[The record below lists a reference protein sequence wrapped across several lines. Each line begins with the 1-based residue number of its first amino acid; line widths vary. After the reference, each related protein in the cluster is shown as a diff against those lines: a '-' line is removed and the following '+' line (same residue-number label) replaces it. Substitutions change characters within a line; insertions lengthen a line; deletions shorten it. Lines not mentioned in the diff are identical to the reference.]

1 MELKKQK
8 LAAEVGDVVL
18 NTEKK
23 SSRNGLT
30 ATVLG
35 FLVFSMIGLAYASEP
50 LYRIFCQVT
59 GYGGTTRVAVFDN
72 KGLVAKNSITV
83 RFDANV
89 NKLLPWHFKPMQNK
103 INLRPGEQAIAFY
116 EATNVSD
123 KPIVGTAV
131 FNVAPFKVGEYFNK
145 IECFCFTE
153 QILLPGQTVQMPVT
167 FFVDAS
173 IAEDRNTKEV
183 STITLSYTFYASDDQ
198 SEVEN
203 SSRTSLEIKKSVDS
217 LRRTKIIQPG

>member
-1 MELKKQK
+1 MKLKKQK
-8 LAAEVGDVVL
+8 SASRVGAVVL
-18 NTEKK
+18 NTEKEN
-23 SSRNGLT
+23 SRNGLT
-30 ATVLG
+30 AVVLS

-59 GYGGTTRVAVFDN
+59 GYGGTTRIAVFDN
-72 KGLVAKNSITV
+72 KSSVAENSITV

-89 NKLLPWHFKPMQNK
+89 NKLLPWRFKPMQNK
-103 INLRPGEQAIAFY
+103 IILKPGEQAMAFY

-153 QILLPGQTVQMPVT
+153 QVLLPGQTVQMPVT
-167 FFVDAS
+167 FFVDSS
-173 IAEDRNTKEV
+173 IVEDRNTKEV
-183 STITLSYTFYASDDQ
+183 NTITLSYTFYASDDQ
-198 SEVEN
+198 SEAEN
-203 SSRTSLEIKKSVDS
+203 LSKISLKMKKSINNPGE
-217 LRRTKIIQPG
+217 TQIIQPG

>member
-8 LAAEVGDVVL
+8 STTRVGDGVV
-18 NTEKK
+18 NMRKK

-30 ATVLG
+30 AVVLG

-59 GYGGTTRVAVFDN
+59 GYGGTTRIAVFDN

-89 NKLLPWHFKPMQNK
+89 NKLLPWRFKPMQNK
-103 INLRPGEQAIAFY
+103 ITLRPGEQAIAFY

-131 FNVAPFKVGEYFNK
+131 FNVAPVPY
-145 IECFCFTE
+145 THLTLPT
-153 QILLPGQTVQMPVT
+153 ILLV
-167 FFVDAS
+167 
-173 IAEDRNTKEV
+173 
-183 STITLSYTFYASDDQ
+183 
-198 SEVEN
+198 
-203 SSRTSLEIKKSVDS
+203 
-217 LRRTKIIQPG
+217 

>member
-1 MELKKQK
+1 MNLGQRKP
-8 LAAEVGDVVL
+8 
-18 NTEKK
+18 
-23 SSRNGLT
+23 RNGLT
-30 ATVLG
+30 AVILS
-35 FLVFSMIGLAYASEP
+35 FVVMSMVGLAYASEP

-59 GYGGTTRVAVFDN
+59 GYGGTTQVAVFN
-72 KGLVAKNSITV
+72 EKNLIGENFITV

-89 NKLLPWHFKPMQNK
+89 NKLLAWRFKPMQNK

-153 QILLPGQTVQMPVT
+153 QVLMPGQTVQMPVT
-167 FFVDAS
+167 FFVDSA
-173 IAEDRNTKEV
+173 ITKDRNTKDV
-183 STITLSYTFYASDDQ
+183 NTITLSYTFYASDDQ

-203 SSRTSLEIKKSVDS
+203 LSQSSQNIIKSRNT
-217 LRRTKIIQPG
+217 LRKTQFIQPG